1 MCISKPVL
9 PPLEMREQGIA
20 PTATAEL
27 LPASSKHTSNRSA
40 SCSYAINLMCVG
52 IDYPHIVMR
61 RPSLLFKDAA
71 GQLWAELSDGIRQRN
86 RLDIHPANLHG
97 RMRKESRGWPH
108 ESSEL
113 CEFMMLEPK
122 DNRNM
127 QQFKQTRNHNAK
139 AAASSRSRSTRT
151 RCKLTMRRLQPHEQI
166 INTTNSIN
174 TMRRLQPHE
183 QIINTIHSINTM
195 RRLQPHEQLTN
206 TMNNIRLTHTT
217 FASAPPRP

>member
-122 DNRNM
+122 DNN
-127 QQFKQTRNHNAK
+127 TCNN
-139 AAASSRSRSTRT
+139 SS
-151 RCKLTMRRLQPHEQI
+151 KHEITMRRLQPQVARDQHEQGASSQCEGC
-166 INTTNSIN
+166 N
-174 TMRRLQPHE
+174 
-183 QIINTIHSINTM
+183 
-195 RRLQPHEQLTN
+195 LT
-206 TMNNIRLTHTT
+206 
-217 FASAPPRP
+217 SK

>member
-1 MCISKPVL
+1 
-9 PPLEMREQGIA
+9 MREQGIA

-97 RMRKESRGWPH
+97 RMRKESRGWPPRVVRALRVH
-108 ESSEL
+108 DARAKRQQKHATIQANTKSQ
-113 CEFMMLEPK
+113 CEGCSLKSLEINTNK
-122 DNRNM
+122 VQAHNAKVATSRANN
-127 QQFKQTRNHNAK
+127 QHNQLNQHNAK
-139 AAASSRSRSTRT
+139 AAASRANNQHNPFNQHNAKVATSRA
-151 RCKLTMRRLQPHEQI
+151 
-166 INTTNSIN
+166 TNKHN
-174 TMRRLQPHE
+174 E
-183 QIINTIHSINTM
+183 
-195 RRLQPHEQLTN
+195 
-206 TMNNIRLTHTT
+206 
-217 FASAPPRP
+217 